1 MSQETHL
8 LADLGPVGETK
19 HCWASLEGP
28 PRVQLTH
35 QLRQVA
41 CAGHLHAR
49 RPCPRWGRRQ
59 HAAGFL
65 AAAAWLLPRE
75 MSKEA

>member
-1 MSQETHL
+1 M
-8 LADLGPVGETK
+8 GETK
-19 HCWASLEGP
+19 HCWVSLQGP

-35 QLRQVA
+35 WLRQVA
-41 CAGHLHAR
+41 SAGHHRAQR
-49 RPCPRWGRRQ
+49 PRWGRGQ
-59 HAAGFL
+59 HIAGFL